1 MINLQLILA
10 LVLNAVALL
19 ATAYIVP
26 GLVVAD
32 FTTALLAAIVL
43 GAANTF
49 VRPALSYLTAPLNA
63 VTLGLFSF
71 VVSAALLLL
80 VDSVVEGLT
89 INGWVPAVLAAVVLS
104 VVSTVLSVSLKDLA
118 KLGKGK

>member
-1 MINLQLILA
+1 
-10 LVLNAVALL
+10 VALI

-26 GLVVAD
+26 GFVVSD
-32 FTTALLAAIVL
+32 FTTALLAAIIL

-80 VDSVVEGLT
+80 VDNVVEGLT
-89 INGWVPAVLAAVVLS
+89 IDGWVPAVLAAVVLS
-104 VVSTVLSVSLKDLA
+104 VVSTVLGMSLKDLA